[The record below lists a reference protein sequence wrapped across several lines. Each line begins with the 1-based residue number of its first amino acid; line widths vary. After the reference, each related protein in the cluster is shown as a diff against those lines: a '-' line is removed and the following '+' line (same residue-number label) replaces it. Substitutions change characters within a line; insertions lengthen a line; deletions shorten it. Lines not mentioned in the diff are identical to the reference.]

1 MLKFEL
7 KRLAKG
13 SLVYG
18 VGSIIQRFIGV
29 LLLPFFTREFSTE
42 DYGVISLITLV
53 SAGMAGIFNLGTS
66 NSLGIIY
73 FREEDLSKRPAIIWS
88 NVVLLTGV
96 ASIWIVVFSLFAP
109 AISNLVFESPSYAN
123 LFRAA
128 FIALG
133 VTTVAEPFL
142 AQLKMAEKAKQ
153 FALISLCTSL
163 LTTLLCIL
171 FVLYFHLGALGFILA
186 GLGGQ
191 VCVLITALVVVGRK
205 LPFSVN
211 VSLMPS
217 LIRIGVPS
225 IFGLFAFLIID
236 YGDRQILQRM
246 VGLSDLGIYSVGYN
260 FGMVIMLFVNAF
272 SSAWPP
278 FFMSF
283 INRQEEAKEVFGN
296 VLRYYIAGYGF
307 LALLFF
313 AFAKPFLS
321 IVVAPEFVSGY
332 TVVGMVAMAYIL
344 KGAYLILLPGLY
356 FFHKLKIQ
364 STIEW
369 MAAIINIILNFVMI
383 HYYGIRGAALA
394 TVISFLFLP
403 FFTWLFTKKIFPVRY
418 EWKLIQNIVLGLTVS
433 CVTLFNL
440 SIYFEGF
447 YQVFYSVLVLIG
459 CLFILLKTGLKTEEI
474 GMLLDKLKKRKI
486 A

>member
-1 MLKFEL
+1 MKFEL
-7 KRLAKG
+7 RRLAKG

-18 VGSIIQRFIGV
+18 LGSIVQRFIGV

-53 SAGMAGIFNLGTS
+53 SAGMTGVFNLGTS
-66 NSLGIIY
+66 NSMGILY
-73 FREEDLSKRPAIIWS
+73 FKEEDLSKRPTIIWS
-88 NVVLLTGV
+88 NAILLAGV
-96 ASIWIVVFSLFAP
+96 ASVWIIVLSLFSP
-109 AISNLVFESPSYAN
+109 MISNLVFESPSHAN

-128 FIALG
+128 FVTLG
-133 VTTVAEPFL
+133 ITTVAEPFL

-153 FALISLCTSL
+153 FAFISLFTSL

-171 FVLYFHLGALGFILA
+171 FVLYFHWGALGFFLA
-186 GLGGQ
+186 GFGGQ
-191 VCVLITALVVVGRK
+191 VCVLLIVLVVVARK
-205 LPFSVN
+205 LPFSFDI
-211 VSLMPS
+211 SLMPS
-217 LIRIGVPS
+217 LIRIGFPS

-260 FGMVIMLFVNAF
+260 FGMVVLLFVNAF

-296 VLRYYIAGYGF
+296 VLRYYIAGFGF

-364 STIEW
+364 SAIEW
-369 MAAIINIILNFVMI
+369 MTAIINIILNFVMI
-383 HYYGIRGAALA
+383 QYYGILGAALA

-403 FFTWLFTKKIFPVRY
+403 FFTWLFTKRFFPVRY
-418 EWKLIQNIVLGLTVS
+418 DSKLIRNIVLGITVS
-433 CVTLFNL
+433 CVTLFTL
-440 SIYFEGF
+440 SIYLVGF
-447 YQVFYSVLVLIG
+447 YQVLYSVLVLIV
-459 CLFILLKTGLKTEEI
+459 CFFILLKTGLKKEEI